1 MKIEWIDAVIVL
13 VLFIALRT
21 PFMVRVFR
29 GGR

>member
-13 VLFIALRT
+13 VLFIVLRT
-21 PFMVRVFR
+21 SFMVRMLR